1 MIKEIRSRVVS
12 FVFNEEVTAYAYADG
27 KNAVERGMVV
37 PERGEV
43 FFKTLNVNTSM

>member
-1 MIKEIRSRVVS
+1 MGSKHDQGNKIKSS
-12 FVFNEEVTAYAYADG
+12 FFCFLMREVTAYAYADG

-43 FFKTLNVNTSM
+43 FF